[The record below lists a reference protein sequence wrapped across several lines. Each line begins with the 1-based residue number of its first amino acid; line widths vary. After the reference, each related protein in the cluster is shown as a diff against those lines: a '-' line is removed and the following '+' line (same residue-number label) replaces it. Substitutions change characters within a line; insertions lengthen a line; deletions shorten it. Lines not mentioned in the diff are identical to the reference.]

1 MRVLAIGAHPDDLE
15 ILCGGTLARFRQQ
28 GDDVVMCHVA
38 NGNLGHT
45 EIPRDE
51 LRQIRREEAK
61 RAAAVIGA
69 ESVTLDIDDMDV
81 YLERSSR
88 AKMVDVIRR
97 AAPDVIIVP
106 SPDDYL
112 SDHFVSSQIAVDA
125 SFLASLPQLVTEVE
139 VHFRLTPI
147 FFADTLAGVRFDPEE
162 YVDISAVEKIKR
174 EMIAC
179 HESQA
184 RWLKEHDQIDYV
196 EFAMK
201 LSAFR
206 GVQCGVAYAEA
217 FRLYRVWGRIP
228 TKRYLPG

>member
-1 MRVLAIGAHPDDLE
+1 MKVLAIGAHPDDLE
-15 ILCGGTLARFRQQ
+15 ILCGGTLARFRER

-51 LRQIRREEAK
+51 LREIRREEAR

-81 YLERSSR
+81 FLERSSR

-97 AAPDVIIVP
+97 AAPDVVIVP
-106 SPDDYL
+106 SQKDYL
-112 SDHFVSSQIAVDA
+112 ADHVVSSQIAVDA
-125 SFLASLPQLVTEVE
+125 SFVATLPQFVTDIE

-147 FFADTLAGVRFDPEE
+147 YFADTIAGVRFEPDE
-162 YVDISAVEKIKR
+162 YVDISGVEKVKR
-174 EMIAC
+174 RMITC

-184 RWLKEHDQIDYV
+184 RWLKEHDNIEYV

-201 LSAFR
+201 QSAFR
-206 GVQCGVAYAEA
+206 GVQCGVAYAEG
-217 FRLYRVWGRIP
+217 FRLHRVWGRIP
-228 TKRYLPG
+228 TKRYLP

>member
-1 MRVLAIGAHPDDLE
+1 
-15 ILCGGTLARFRQQ
+15 
-28 GDDVVMCHVA
+28 MCHVA

-45 EIPRDE
+45 EIPRAE
-51 LRQIRREEAK
+51 LREIRREEAR

-81 YLERSSR
+81 FVERASR
-88 AKMVDVIRR
+88 GKMIDVIRR
-97 AAPDVIIVP
+97 AAPDVMIVP
-106 SPDDYL
+106 SLDDYL
-112 SDHFVSSQIAVDA
+112 ADHVASSHLAVDA
-125 SFLASLPQLVTEVE
+125 SFVATLPQLVTDVD

-147 FFADTLAGVRFDPEE
+147 FFADTIAGVRFEPEE
-162 YVDISAVEKIKR
+162 YVDISGVEKIKR

-184 RWLKEHDQIDYV
+184 RWLKEHDKIDYI

-206 GVQCGVAYAEA
+206 GVQCGVAYAEG
-217 FRLYRVWGRIP
+217 FRMYRVWGRIP
-228 TKRYLPG
+228 TRRFLP

>member
-28 GDDVVMCHVA
+28 GDEVAMCHVA

-45 EIPRDE
+45 EIPRAK
-51 LRQIRREEAK
+51 LREIRRAEAR

-81 YLERSSR
+81 FLERPSR

-97 AAPDVIIVP
+97 AAPDVMIVP
-106 SPDDYL
+106 SPNDYIA
-112 SDHFVSSQIAVDA
+112 DHVISSQVAVDA
-125 SFLASLPQLVTEVE
+125 SFVATLPQLVTEVD
-139 VHFRLTPI
+139 VHFCLTPI
-147 FFADTLAGVRFDPEE
+147 FFADTIAGVRFEPEE

-184 RWLKEHDQIDYV
+184 RWLKEHDNIDYV

-201 LSAFR
+201 QSAFR
-206 GVQCGVAYAEA
+206 GVQCGVAYAESY
-217 FRLYRVWGRIP
+217 RLHRVWGRIP
-228 TKRYLPG
+228 TKRFLP

>member
-15 ILCGGTLARFRQQ
+15 ILCGGTLARFRAQ

-51 LRQIRREEAK
+51 LREMRREEAK

-69 ESVTLDIDDMDV
+69 ESVTLDIDDLDV
-81 YLERSSR
+81 FADRSSR
-88 AKMVDVIRR
+88 VQMVDVIRR
-97 AAPDVIIVP
+97 AGPDLMIVP
-106 SPDDYL
+106 SPEDYMV
-112 SDHFVSSQIAVDA
+112 DHVVSSQLAVDA
-125 SFLASLPQLVTEVE
+125 GFVATLPQYVTDVD

-147 FFADTLAGVRFDPEE
+147 YFADTLAGVRFEPEE
-162 YVDISAVEKIKR
+162 YVDISSVEKIKR

-184 RWLKEHDQIDYV
+184 QWLKEHDHIDYV
-196 EFAMK
+196 EFAMRQ
-201 LSAFR
+201 SAFR
-206 GVQCGVAYAEA
+206 GVQCGVAYAEG
-217 FRLYRVWGRIP
+217 FRLHRVWGRIP
-228 TKRYLPG
+228 TKRFLP

>member
-15 ILCGGTLARFRQQ
+15 ILCGGTLARFRKQ

-45 EIPRDE
+45 EIPRAE
-51 LRQIRREEAK
+51 LREIRREEAR

-81 YLERSSR
+81 FVERASR
-88 AKMVDVIRR
+88 GKMIDVIRR
-97 AAPDVIIVP
+97 AAPDVMIVP
-106 SPDDYL
+106 SLDDYL
-112 SDHFVSSQIAVDA
+112 ADHVASSHLAVDA
-125 SFLASLPQLVTEVE
+125 SFVATLPQLVTDVD

-147 FFADTLAGVRFDPEE
+147 FFADTIAGVRFEPEE
-162 YVDISAVEKIKR
+162 YVDISGVEKIKR

-184 RWLKEHDQIDYV
+184 RWLKEHDKIDYI

-206 GVQCGVAYAEA
+206 GVQCGVAYAEG
-217 FRLYRVWGRIP
+217 FRMYRVWGRIP
-228 TKRYLPG
+228 TRRFLP